1 MKTYEEGIV
10 KGFSHNVEVV
20 EKLEHELD
28 NANSKIK
35 ELANRILEAL
45 AMMEKCTEKNVNHIT
60 YKGKEYCMASFDVG
74 GLVEIIEDILKGR
87 DK

>member
-35 ELANRILEAL
+35 ELSNRIFKAIEYINNVHC
-45 AMMEKCTEKNVNHIT
+45 CTWDNT
-60 YKGKEYCMASFDVG
+60 GA
-74 GLVEIIEDILKGR
+74 EDLLKILKGS